1 MRAIAP
7 RPGFNRRSW
16 PQKPPTAAA
25 SHLYLLDATRA
36 HWSATSTQ
44 GDLDMP
50 KGTEKKKTNN
60 KPKLTV
66 KEKKEKKKKGK
77 TG

>member
-1 MRAIAP
+1 MQAGMRLLESMLRGVTFAYTRWA
-7 RPGFNRRSW
+7 RARR
-16 PQKPPTAAA
+16 
-25 SHLYLLDATRA
+25 ATR
-36 HWSATSTQ
+36 SR
-44 GDLDMP
+44 GDVAMP

-66 KEKKEKKKKGK
+66 KEKKEKKKKAK